1 MVASPIPEEKAPL
14 RVAVIG
20 YGVRGRDLARWAEN
34 VSTPASLI
42 GIVEH
47 SERCRRD
54 ARADFG
60 ESVAILTDHHDL
72 SSTDVDAVIV
82 ATPDDT
88 HAAIAIDLLER
99 GIPIYLEKPIATTV
113 ADADA
118 ILDTAARTG
127 TRIYVGHNM
136 RHTPMARVMKD
147 VISSGEIGE
156 VRGIWCRHFVG
167 HGGDY
172 YFKDWHADRARS
184 TGLLLQ
190 KAAHDI
196 DFMHWLADSYT
207 DRVVGMGD
215 LLVYGRIA
223 DRRDRAGERMKE
235 WFSLDNWP
243 PLAQTGLNPVV
254 DVEDLSM
261 VLMRLESGAMAS
273 YQQCHF
279 TPDYWRNFTV
289 IGTEGR
295 AENFGDSGDGVV
307 RVWKQRSGY
316 NPTGDAE
323 YAFTGAGF
331 GHDSADRDCVDE
343 FLRFVASGAA
353 PVTSVVGGRQAVAVG
368 VSATH
373 SLRGGSVPQD
383 IPPIDPDVARYFEH
397 GQHTILHTA
406 DR

>member
-1 MVASPIPEEKAPL
+1 MMALPVPGEKAAL
-14 RVAVIG
+14 RVALIG
-20 YGVRGRDLARWAEN
+20 YGVRGRDLGRWAGN
-34 VSTPASLI
+34 VTTPATLVA
-42 GIVEH
+42 IVEH
-47 SERCRRD
+47 SERCRAD
-54 ARADFG
+54 ARSDFG
-60 ESVAILTDHHDL
+60 GSVSILTDHRDL
-72 SSTDVDAVIV
+72 TDEEIDAAII

-88 HAAIAIDLLER
+88 HASIAIDLLER

-136 RHTPMARVMKD
+136 RHTSMARVMKE
-147 VISSGEIGE
+147 VVSSGEIGE

-172 YFKDWHADRARS
+172 YFKDWHADRSRS

-223 DRRDRAGERMKE
+223 DRRDRGGERMKE
-235 WFSLDNWP
+235 WFSLENWP

-261 VLMRLESGAMAS
+261 VLMQLESGAMAS

-295 AENFGDSGDGVV
+295 AENFGDSGNGVV
-307 RVWKQRSGY
+307 KVWKQRSAY
-316 NPTGDAE
+316 NPQGDGE
-323 YAFTGAGF
+323 YAFAGDDL

-353 PVTSVVGGRQAVAVG
+353 PVTSVLGGRQAVAVG
-368 VSATH
+368 VLATQ
-373 SLRGGSVPQD
+373 SLRSGSTPYD
-383 IPPIDPDVARYFEH
+383 IPSVDPDVARYFEH
-397 GQHTILHTA
+397 GQQSSVVSA